1 MEPKSRLRGKM
12 PVINQGSV
20 WRMSAFIRG
29 RRDRCKGATLW
40 TSLLPLLVAMVLLLP
55 SGAGYA
61 EEGFSQPNA
70 IPPDAGYDGGYA
82 DDGFKVPNAV
92 PPKGSYNGKDVV
104 QPIEFPHYIHTKI
117 NQINCMYCH
126 TYARRSKVAGIPPV
140 SKCMGCHLVIATD
153 KPRIKK
159 LTEYWEK
166 REAPPWKKVNDVPDF
181 VHFTHEKHLKRFIFD
196 NPGMPIEKT
205 FEVCA
210 FCHGEVKNMVVDKKV
225 KPLNMGFCVRCHEAN
240 NGPHDCWKCHK

>member
-1 MEPKSRLRGKM
+1 MSAKNCGSAQRPGASRLGLGGK
-12 PVINQGSV
+12 
-20 WRMSAFIRG
+20 
-29 RRDRCKGATLW
+29 DRWGMVVFLTP
-40 TSLLPLLVAMVLLLP
+40 LLPFLIAMAVLLP
-55 SGAGYA
+55 PGVGYA
-61 EEGFSQPNA
+61 GEPFSVPNTDLPKGDYA
-70 IPPDAGYDGGYA
+70 GGYA
-82 DDGFKVPNAV
+82 DDGFKVPNAI
-92 PPKGSYNGKDVV
+92 PPQGSYNGKNVE
-104 QPIEFPHYIHTKI
+104 QPIEFPHYIHTKV

-140 SKCMGCHLVIATD
+140 SKCMGCHLIIATD

-166 REAPPWKKVNDVPDF
+166 KEAPPWKKVHDVPDF

-196 NPGMPIEKT
+196 NPGMPVEKT

-210 FCHGEVKNMVVDKKV
+210 FCHGQVKNEVVAIKQ

-240 NGPHDCWKCHK
+240 NGPSDCWKCHK